1 MVNPFLNRCV
11 PLLVAPTPRPLL
23 LDLRDGAFR
32 VVAKLDHLGYS
43 IRVDRQTSLAPVAH
57 LLTISLIDGSAR
69 QLTQTVGVQSA
80 RIVRPKG
87 RRVEH
92 ASFRLVHGRGQVIPP
107 LGTPHGDRATL
118 LAPRAKESIVELRDL
133 ITLFHYDRIARK
145 LYDFIRGQLEID
157 RNDLV
162 LLAQKVRLHTG
173 KETQGVKEEL
183 EK

>member
-57 LLTISLIDGSAR
+57 LLTISLIDGSTR
-69 QLTQTVGVQSA
+69 QLTQTVRVQSA
-80 RIVRPKG
+80 RIVRPES

-92 ASFRLVHGRGQVIPP
+92 APFRLVHGRGQVIPP
-107 LGTPHGDRATL
+107 LGTPHRDRAAL
-118 LAPRAKESIVELRDL
+118 LAPLAKESIGELRDL
-133 ITLFHYDRIARK
+133 ISLFHNDSVARK
-145 LYDFIRGQLEID
+145 LDDFIRGQLEID

-162 LLAQKVRLHTG
+162 LLAQKV
-173 KETQGVKEEL
+173 
-183 EK
+183 